1 MNENELNETAENLSE
16 IEIAELANKE
26 LRAKNEE
33 IMQLKKELAK
43 SKLYS
48 TADEEETISMTREE
62 CIERINDCNCSNYDY
77 VEAVCN
83 LTEIELAEGK
93 PNPLGEDG
101 EKVYNFFKECL
112 DECGDDKSRFTSVYQ
127 SRIGADDPKVVMSR
141 KNRK

>member
-1 MNENELNETAENLSE
+1 MQSTTNRYRLVLNISFRIFFIFIFTKENQFQSN
-16 IEIAELANKE
+16 
-26 LRAKNEE
+26 
-33 IMQLKKELAK
+33 LKKELEK

-48 TADEEETISMTREE
+48 TVDEEPSASMTREE

>member
-48 TADEEETISMTREE
+48 TVDEEGTTSMTREE

-77 VEAVCN
+77 IEAVCN

-127 SRIGADDPKVVMSR
+127 SRIGADDPKVAMAR
-141 KNRK
+141 KNRR